1 MASMQQVIQ
10 QLSMFWDGKG
20 CAVLPPCAFRV
31 PMGLLHPQAFFRL
44 LEPDPWMAAFLQ
56 PISRPADSRA
66 GTHPYRTGRHLQF
79 QVIWKAP
86 EPTDPHNALMESL
99 ELLGAHRRDHDLRW
113 TEIHTEVA
121 ALGASGHGWQVELD
135 GLDIAR
141 INFLDR
147 LAERAPAVPVVEIAY
162 GIERLALFLG
172 GAEDV
177 YAVPWQGA
185 IDQHTQEGTREKR
198 REVEV
203 ELHRYSTEVA
213 NVGYLQQVVDGLDRE
228 SGRCLKAGLPQAAY
242 ELAVRALPALDHLE
256 ARGALPAAE
265 RRHWLEQIRARVCE
279 AADLYQGTHGLN
291 EIDPDDIGRD
301 DIDRDDIDPGEGE
314 HDA

>member
-10 QLSMFWDGKG
+10 RLSMFWDAKG

-31 PMGLLHPQAFFRL
+31 PLGLLHPQAFFRL

-86 EPTDPHNALMESL
+86 GPTAPHDALIESL
-99 ELLGAHRRDHDLRW
+99 EELGARRHDHDLRW
-113 TEIHTEVA
+113 TEVQIEVA
-121 ALGASGHGWQVELD
+121 ALGASGRGWQIEMD

-147 LAERAPAVPVVEIAY
+147 LAERAPATSVVEIAY

-172 GAEDV
+172 GTEDI

-185 IDQHTQEGTREKR
+185 IDQQTQEGTREKR
-198 REVEV
+198 REVEI
-203 ELHRYSTEVA
+203 ELHRYSTEIA
-213 NVGYLQQVVDGLDRE
+213 NVGYLQQVIDGLDRE
-228 SGRCLKAGLPQAAY
+228 SSRCLAAGLPQAAY
-242 ELAVRALPALDHLE
+242 ELAVRALPAIDHLE
-256 ARGALPAAE
+256 TRGALPAAE
-265 RRHWLEQIRARVCE
+265 RRHWLDQIRARVCE
-279 AADLYQGTHGLN
+279 AADFYQSTYGLT
-291 EIDPDDIGRD
+291 DPDLD
-301 DIDRDDIDPGEGE
+301 EGAI
-314 HDA
+314 HD